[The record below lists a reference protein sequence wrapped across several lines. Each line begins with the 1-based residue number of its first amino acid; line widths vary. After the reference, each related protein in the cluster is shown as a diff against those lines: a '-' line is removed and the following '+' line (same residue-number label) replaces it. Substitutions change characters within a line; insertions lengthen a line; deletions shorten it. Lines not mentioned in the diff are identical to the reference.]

1 MKITRLGIDLA
12 KQVFQLHGVDE
23 RGHRVLRRQVRRAQL
38 LEYLARLEPCLI
50 GMEACAGAHHWA
62 RRLRELGHD
71 VRLIAPQFVKPYVR
85 GNKNDANDAEAI
97 CEAVGRPDMR
107 FVRIKTV
114 AQQDIQ
120 ALHRVRS
127 ERVTSR
133 TALVNQIRGLV
144 GEYGIAIAQG
154 VRQVRVALPVLI
166 ENADERLSEAFVQIL
181 SEQYDDLVAL
191 DERIARLDAQIE
203 RIAREDG
210 AARRLMSLR
219 GVGPITATALVASLG
234 DARQFSRARQ
244 ASAWAG
250 LVPAQHASGGKQRLL
265 GISKRGDAYVRTL
278 LIHGARSVIKNCA
291 HKDDALSCWVQAL
304 CARRNKN
311 VAAVALA
318 NKTLRMAWAL
328 LVRGGEYDPEH
339 ARTRTEEP
347 VGVA

>member
-1 MKITRLGIDLA
+1 
-12 KQVFQLHGVDE
+12 
-23 RGHRVLRRQVRRAQL
+23 
-38 LEYLARLEPCLI
+38 
-50 GMEACAGAHHWA
+50 
-62 RRLRELGHD
+62 RELGHD

-181 SEQYDDLVAL
+181 SEQYDDLV
-191 DERIARLDAQIE
+191 EI
-203 RIAREDG
+203 G
-210 AARRLMSLR
+210 
-219 GVGPITATALVASLG
+219 
-234 DARQFSRARQ
+234 RAH
-244 ASAWAG
+244 
-250 LVPAQHASGGKQRLL
+250 V
-265 GISKRGDAYVRTL
+265 
-278 LIHGARSVIKNCA
+278 
-291 HKDDALSCWVQAL
+291 
-304 CARRNKN
+304 
-311 VAAVALA
+311 
-318 NKTLRMAWAL
+318 
-328 LVRGGEYDPEH
+328 
-339 ARTRTEEP
+339 
-347 VGVA
+347 

>member
-1 MKITRLGIDLA
+1 
-12 KQVFQLHGVDE
+12 
-23 RGHRVLRRQVRRAQL
+23 
-38 LEYLARLEPCLI
+38 
-50 GMEACAGAHHWA
+50 
-62 RRLRELGHD
+62 

-133 TALVNQIRGLV
+133 TALVNQIRRVLA
-144 GEYGIAIAQG
+144 EYGVSLAHRVMK
-154 VRQVRVALPVLI
+154 VRQALPVLI
-166 ENADERLSEAFVQIL
+166 ENADERLSEPFVQIL

-219 GVGPITATALVASLG
+219 RVGPI
-234 DARQFSRARQ
+234 
-244 ASAWAG
+244 
-250 LVPAQHASGGKQRLL
+250 
-265 GISKRGDAYVRTL
+265 
-278 LIHGARSVIKNCA
+278 
-291 HKDDALSCWVQAL
+291 
-304 CARRNKN
+304 
-311 VAAVALA
+311 
-318 NKTLRMAWAL
+318 
-328 LVRGGEYDPEH
+328 
-339 ARTRTEEP
+339 
-347 VGVA
+347 